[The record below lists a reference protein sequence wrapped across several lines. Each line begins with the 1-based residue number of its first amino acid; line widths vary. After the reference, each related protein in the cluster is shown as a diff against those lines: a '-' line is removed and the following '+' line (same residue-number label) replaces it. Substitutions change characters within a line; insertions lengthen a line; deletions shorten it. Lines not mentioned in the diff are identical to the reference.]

1 MIIGLAGKK
10 GSGKDTV
17 AKLIQVLT
25 MFPKMSDDNVIKS
38 LKKDFSNE
46 PYKIVRFADKLK
58 DFVCSLIGCTREQL
72 EDRVFKE
79 TELGEEWVYYKAYV
93 PSLTGI
99 EYIEVNRVFATE
111 SEALGVITELGYTRY
126 KIISKRHSPRTLM
139 QMIGTEAGRNI
150 IHPNIWVNATM
161 VDYKAKGQGVSMGN
175 VIDYSDNDF
184 PKWIIPDVRFPNEVE
199 AITKRNGLKFKVVN
213 PNLKVTDEHES
224 ETALDNY
231 NDYHGVIMNDSD
243 YYNLINEVKTIIL
256 KDYNLI

>member
-17 AKLIQVLT
+17 AKLIQILT
-25 MFPKMSDDNVIKS
+25 MFPKMTDDTIIKS

-46 PYKIVRFADKLK
+46 PYEIVRFADKLK
-58 DFVCSLIGCTREQL
+58 DFVCSIIGCIREQL
-72 EDRVFKE
+72 EDRDFKE

-99 EYIEVNRVFATE
+99 DYIEIYGIFATE
-111 SEALGVITELGYTRY
+111 SEALNIINQLGYNRY
-126 KIISKRHSPRTLM
+126 KIIGKRHSPRTLM
-139 QMIGTEAGRNI
+139 QMIGTEAGREI

-161 VDYKAKGQGVSMGN
+161 VDYKAKS
-175 VIDYSDNDF
+175 IDIPFGSGTRSEKHY

-213 PNLKVTDEHES
+213 PNLEVTDEHES

-243 YYNLINEVKTIIL
+243 YYNLINQVKTIIL